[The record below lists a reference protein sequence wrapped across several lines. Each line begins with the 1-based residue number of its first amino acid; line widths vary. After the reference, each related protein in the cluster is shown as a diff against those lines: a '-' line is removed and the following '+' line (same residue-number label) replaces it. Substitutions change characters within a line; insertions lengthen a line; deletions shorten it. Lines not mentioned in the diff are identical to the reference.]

1 MTMKEAA
8 KTSVISRRWQKLWTF
23 YPCLHFDGSQALLK
37 LWEKVYEYWVCK
49 LKKILDLEMARYVNI
64 ILKSCHLFGAG
75 IDEFITLC
83 LPSSSSLTSL
93 ILKQVNVSGEVLANF
108 ISNSP
113 FLECLCAGGSR
124 SLVHMRL
131 VGPPLYLKHLEIIR
145 CDHME
150 SLEIDAANLLSLK
163 YLRQKIKIPSMNKWM
178 KKYEYPILSR
188 LEQLELSLFADDD
201 ESLLILSSL
210 INACPVS
217 YMLSLE

>member
-1 MTMKEAA
+1 MKEAA
-8 KTSVISRRWQKLWTF
+8 KTSVISRRWQKLWTS
-23 YPCLHFDGSQALLK
+23 YLCLHFDGSQALLK

-64 ILKSCHLFGAG
+64 ILKSCHLFGAAV
-75 IDEFITLC
+75 DEFITLC

-124 SLVHMRL
+124 SL
-131 VGPPLYLKHLEIIR
+131 
-145 CDHME
+145 
-150 SLEIDAANLLSLK
+150 
-163 YLRQKIKIPSMNKWM
+163 KWM

-188 LEQLELSLFADDD
+188 LEQLELSHFADDD